1 MNAPQQNNQD
11 FNAFWLGE
19 ISTTTLVFC
28 NVFLILLLHSVIKV
42 KVKGKVKCTIV
53 QAMRLCTGR
62 MAHGGIE
69 V

>member
-19 ISTTTLVFC
+19 ISPTTLLFC

-42 KVKGKVKCTIV
+42 KVKGKVKCTLV
-53 QAMRLCTGR
+53 QGLRLCTSHT
-62 MAHGGIE
+62 AHGGIE